1 MTLGLK
7 LSLFKFV
14 KDWIVHHVRNIYVQ
28 NVLFVD
34 HAIRF
39 NEYKTR
45 NESVYAKYL
54 WAVFKSSGSEQD

>member
-1 MTLGLK
+1 MTLDLK
-7 LSLFKFV
+7 SQIFKFV
-14 KDWIVHHVRNIYVQ
+14 QKTLNSALYTQHIFSKWG
-28 NVLFVD
+28 FVD

-54 WAVFKSSGSEQD
+54 